1 MKFAHTTVA
10 VAGTHSTGKSTFL
23 DEVEQRLST
32 KGVSVGRVV
41 DTASR
46 ARAAGFPILKD
57 HVYESTLWIMA
68 ESLRQEMEAALK
80 FDVVLVDRPLLD
92 ALGYLHAALEASGR
106 QIPSAQLHELL
117 QLALAHQSR
126 YDWFAATILDNNVAI
141 GPGRDPDDVF
151 RRLAGEMISQLTTVH
166 VPDARWLTVASAQ
179 ILADEVT
186 AFAFGRHGTDGTAD
200 IALLRRSSQSN
211 G

>member
-10 VAGTHSTGKSTFL
+10 IAGTHSTGKSTFL
-23 DEVEQRLST
+23 DGVEQRLSA
-32 KGVSVGRVV
+32 KGISVGRVV

-68 ESLRQEMEAALK
+68 ESLRQEMEAALN

-106 QIPSAQLHELL
+106 QLPPAQLHELL
-117 QLALAHQSR
+117 QIALAHQSR
-126 YDWFAATILDNNVAI
+126 YGWFAATVLDSNVPI
-141 GPGRDPDDVF
+141 GPGRDPDEVF
-151 RRLAGEMISQLTTVH
+151 RRLAGEAISHLTTAH
-166 VPDARWLTVASAQ
+166 VPDARWLTVANAQ
-179 ILADEVT
+179 DLADEVA
-186 AFAFGRHGTDGTAD
+186 AFAVGR
-200 IALLRRSSQSN
+200 
-211 G
+211 